1 MLGLTYCRA
10 HGSLFAQTEEG
21 DAAALNSF
29 ISKPVRFRGAIVVGR
44 GGGEGA
50 IIDAQCAALNLVPKE
65 VRDNPQGHCLNPV
78 TDDVV
83 PVFPFSDQG
92 VMYLCIEYM

>member
-10 HGSLFAQTEEG
+10 HGSFFAQTEEG

-44 GGGEGA
+44 GKKE
-50 IIDAQCAALNLVPKE
+50 QLSMHNLLLSSLVPKE

-92 VMYLCIEYM
+92 AMYLCIEYM